1 MNFSLSHVLA
11 TVGAVGAMSAGYAV
25 FSPASAPGPE
35 GPPGMA
41 GPAGPQGPTGP
52 QGPAGTMGPPGPP
65 GPTGAPGPSAAFKD
79 TTTTE
84 YVVPRAEAGTVT
96 NLVAL
101 RFRAPAAGFAYVNA
115 NGYCNT
121 PPESASAHYAVYV
134 AGAPDDPHDDAIHG
148 SSFVRMPTGAPLAQ
162 VPFTASRVF
171 SVRSGLNVVYL
182 NFQNFAGNAGHS
194 CQATLVAFFSTS
206 KLQ

>member
-1 MNFSLSHVLA
+1 MRFSLSHVLA
-11 TVGAVGAMSAGYAV
+11 TMGALGAMSAGYVV
-25 FSPASAPGPE
+25 FAPPAPPGPE

-41 GPAGPQGPTGP
+41 GPAGPQGPAGP
-52 QGPAGTMGPPGPP
+52 EGKPGLMGPP
-65 GPTGAPGPSAAFKD
+65 GPTGLPGPSAAFKD

-84 YVVPRAEAGTVT
+84 YVSPRAEAGAVSS
-96 NLVAL
+96 LLAL
-101 RFRAPAAGFAYVNA
+101 RFRAPAAGYAYVTG

-121 PPESASAHYAVYV
+121 PPEAPSAHYAVYA

-148 SSFVRMPTGAPLAQ
+148 SSFVRMPSGAPLAQ

-171 SVRSGLNVVYL
+171 SVRPGLNVVYL
-182 NFQNFAGNAGHS
+182 NFQNFAGTAGHS
-194 CQATLVAFFSTS
+194 CQATLVAFFSTQ

>member
-1 MNFSLSHVLA
+1 
-11 TVGAVGAMSAGYAV
+11 MSAGYAV
-25 FSPASAPGPE
+25 FAPAAAPGPE

-41 GPAGPQGPTGP
+41 GPAGPAGP
-52 QGPAGTMGPPGPP
+52 QGPAGAPGPAGPMGPPGPA
-65 GPTGAPGPSAAFKD
+65 GAAGASAAFKD

-84 YVVPRAEAGTVT
+84 YVVPRAEAGAVT
-96 NLVAL
+96 GLLAL
-101 RFRAPAAGFAYVNA
+101 RFRAPAAGFAYVTA

-121 PPESASAHYAVYV
+121 PPESSGAHYAVYV

-171 SVRSGLNVVYL
+171 PVRSGLNVVYL
-182 NFQNFAGNAGHS
+182 NFQNFAGTAGHS
-194 CQATLVAFFSTS
+194 CQATLVAFFSTQ